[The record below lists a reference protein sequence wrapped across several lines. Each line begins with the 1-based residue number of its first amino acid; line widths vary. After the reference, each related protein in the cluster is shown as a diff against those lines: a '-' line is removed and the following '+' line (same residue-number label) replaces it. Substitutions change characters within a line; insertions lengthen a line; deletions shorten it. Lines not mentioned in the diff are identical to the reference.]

1 MLQITYFGHS
11 AFLLDDG
18 KIRIIIDPFISGNP
32 FATVKPEEIKV
43 DYVILTHAH
52 GDHFGD
58 TMEIAKNNSATVI
71 SINELANYCASK
83 GIQAHPLG
91 TGGSHVFPF
100 GKVKLTIA
108 HHPSSWDGQYM
119 GDAVGVI
126 VTMDSKNIYHC
137 GDTGL
142 FYDMKLIGEM
152 TPIDLMLVPIG
163 DNFTMG
169 IDDAVKA
176 VEFCNPK
183 LAVPMHYNTFGLVK
197 ADPTIF
203 ADKVSKIGKKAL
215 VVEPG
220 KTIEM

>member
-1 MLQITYFGHS
+1 MLKVTYFGHS

-18 KIRIIIDPFISGNP
+18 KTRIIIDPFISGNP

-43 DYVILTHAH
+43 DYIVLTHAH

-58 TMEIAKNNSATVI
+58 TIGIAKNNNATVI
-71 SINELANYCASK
+71 SIFELANYCASK
-83 GIQAHPLG
+83 SVQSHALG
-91 TGGSHVFPF
+91 TGGSYDFPF

-108 HHPSSWDGQYM
+108 QHTSSLDGQYM

-126 VTMDSKNIYHC
+126 VTIDSKNVYHC

-183 LAVPMHYNTFGLVK
+183 TAVPMHYNTFSLVK

-203 ADKVSKIGKKAL
+203 VDKVSKIGKKAL
-215 VVEPG
+215 VIEPG
-220 KTIEM
+220 KTIEI

>member
-1 MLQITYFGHS
+1 MLKVTFFGHS
-11 AFLLDDG
+11 VFLLDDG
-18 KIRIIIDPFISGNP
+18 KTRIIIDPFISGNP
-32 FATVKPEEIKV
+32 LATVKPEEIKV

-58 TMEIAKNNSATVI
+58 AIGIAKNNSATVI

-83 GIQAHPLG
+83 GVQAHPLG
-91 TGGSHVFPF
+91 TGGSRDFPF

-108 HHPSSWDGQYM
+108 HHPSSLDGQYM

-183 LAVPMHYNTFGLVK
+183 IAVPMHYNTFGLIK
-197 ADPTIF
+197 ADPNIF
-203 ADKVSKIGKKAL
+203 ADKVSTIGKKAL

-220 KTIEM
+220 KTIEI